1 MSIKEWR
8 ELSREHVADCR
19 VFSVERSIAES
30 PVDGKRHRFY
40 RILSGSW
47 AQIVPVTKEGDVV
60 PERAIK
66 NVGAEETE
74 VELVPTRDLP
84 KLMLDGTIDH
94 ALVLATLWRY
104 LHEHA
109 ALPR

>member
-1 MSIKEWR
+1 
-8 ELSREHVADCR
+8 
-19 VFSVERSIAES
+19 
-30 PVDGKRHRFY
+30 
-40 RILSGSW
+40 
-47 AQIVPVTKEGDVV
+47 V